1 MNLCW
6 DKVSD
11 HMLVTYVINGYSVIL
26 LSDVEMWE
34 LIQIVIPKIRA
45 EWEDLA
51 YCMRYK
57 PGDVEAFRTDSHGPE
72 ECCKKLFKNWLT
84 TSHGPVP
91 KTYQT
96 LLNHVRKVDK
106 LAAVSETIKKEL
118 IEGKIIAH
126 G

>member
-1 MNLCW
+1 
-6 DKVSD
+6 
-11 HMLVTYVINGYSVIL
+11 
-26 LSDVEMWE
+26 MWE
-34 LIQIVIPKIRA
+34 LIQIVIPKIKA

-57 PGDVEAFRTDSHGPE
+57 PEDVEAFRKDSRDLE
-72 ECCKKLFKNWLT
+72 ECCKKLLKNWIT
-84 TSHGPVP
+84 TNHGPVP

-96 LLNHVRKVDK
+96 LLNHVRKVSR
-106 LAAVSETIKKEL
+106 LAVVSETIKKEL